1 MNIMEKLYKLK
12 ETLME
17 ELENL
22 KTTKTGDLQAGELE
36 ALHKLTDTIK
46 NIDKI
51 CMLESEGGYSAD
63 GMWEADMRGTY
74 GRGSSYAG
82 GGNNGSGGGRG
93 GYSGEGGY
101 SGRRGQRRNSRGQ
114 YSRNGYSM
122 DGAKEE
128 IMEHIDEMMESAPD
142 DRTRDMIRHFKEQ
155 IERA

>member
-1 MNIMEKLYKLK
+1 MEKLYKLK

-51 CMLESEGGYSAD
+51 CMLEDEGGYSGD
-63 GMWEADMRGTY
+63 GVWEANMNGSY
-74 GRGSSYAG
+74 GRGSSYA
-82 GGNNGSGGGRG
+82 RG
-93 GYSGEGGY
+93 GSRGDDGNY
-101 SGRRGQRRNSRGQ
+101 SGRRGQRRNSRGR
-114 YSRNGYSM
+114 YSRDGYSM
-122 DGAKEE
+122 GAAKDE

-142 DRTRDMIRHFKEQ
+142 DRTRDMIRRFKEQ
-155 IERA
+155 MERA

>member
-1 MNIMEKLYKLK
+1 MEKLYKLK

-51 CMLESEGGYSAD
+51 CMLEDEGGYSGD
-63 GMWEADMRGTY
+63 GMWEAAGTY
-74 GRGSSYAG
+74 GRGSSYARG
-82 GGNNGSGGGRG
+82 GSRGGNGGDGN
-93 GYSGEGGY
+93 Y

-122 DGAKEE
+122 DAAKDD
-128 IMEHIDEMMESAPD
+128 IMEHIDEMMESAQD
-142 DRTRDMIRHFKEQ
+142 DRYREEIRRFKEK
-155 IERA
+155 IERF